1 MTEECRI
8 KYIRY
13 IQCKYSDLAQQ
24 LTNKYKLGRKCPE
37 LETRMLVV
45 REYIKSLYCYNTTL
59 EEGQTLDDINC
70 LTEDEI
76 CSIVHHAME
85 LTEDCNC

>member
-1 MTEECRI
+1 
-8 KYIRY
+8 
-13 IQCKYSDLAQQ
+13 
-24 LTNKYKLGRKCPE
+24 
-37 LETRMLVV
+37 MLVV
-45 REYIKSLYCYNTTL
+45 REYIKSLYCYNTSL

-70 LTEDEI
+70 LTEEEI